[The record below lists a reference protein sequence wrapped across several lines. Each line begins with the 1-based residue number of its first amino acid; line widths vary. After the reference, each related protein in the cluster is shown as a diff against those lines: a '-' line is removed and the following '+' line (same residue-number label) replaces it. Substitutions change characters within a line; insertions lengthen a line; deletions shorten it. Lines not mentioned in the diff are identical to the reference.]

1 MAQFGGYQDAQYQQ
15 QQQAPGVSPSPV
27 QHQPHSK
34 RRHYPTPQYDFSN
47 PSAAAPGYGDA
58 SPNAYPGA
66 AAPQANFYPGAP
78 GYGVDPAAGSGPG
91 VFTPAGVSSP
101 LETHNYSQPTQANTF
116 SSQFSNL
123 SLGGA
128 LGYGQ
133 QTTPVPAN
141 VSLNQLY
148 NIDLLGS
155 LPPPISDLS
164 LPPPPV
170 ILPSGAGDLRNPDA
184 NASSDYVRS
193 TLNVVPTSN
202 SLLKKSKLPF
212 SLIFRP
218 YTSLLEEDAPV
229 PVTKDTTVCRCDRCR
244 AYINPFVRFSS
255 GDKWICNICDK
266 INQIPA
272 GFDGDYSGRTQSEY
286 YSRPEIKYGVCEFI
300 APPQY
305 LVRPPQAPT
314 YVFLLDVSSHAVE
327 SGLLATAAKTIQ
339 ESLDRIPNKND
350 LTKVAFIG
358 VDSCLHYFHI
368 PAPPSEAEP
377 SIVVVSDLEDPFLPL
392 PSGILVKLSE
402 CRASIDLLLSK
413 LGEMFSQNKN
423 PNNALGSALRS
434 AHNLISNIGGKVIC
448 LTATL
453 PNVGHS
459 KLTHREDRKFF
470 GTPKETNLLKPA
482 SAFYKNFAIECN
494 KNQITV
500 DMFLFSHKYQD
511 VASLSSLPHFT
522 GGQTYFYPGWSAGV
536 AEDTLKFASDFSK
549 HLSMEIS
556 MEAVLKVRSSSGIQV
571 RGYHGNFFNRSEELC
586 SFPTFPRDQS
596 YSVDL
601 SITDTITKPF
611 VSFQIAVL
619 LTTCSEERRIRVITL
634 SLPTSSSLSDIY
646 ASADQLAITA
656 HLTHAAIEKA
666 TGSGL
671 QAAREFLDVR
681 LFEMLQTYKKDL
693 MATNIGSSSP
703 LQFCANLRMLPLL
716 VNALGKHIGLRKS
729 VQIPSDMRSAAL
741 SLLGTLPIKYLIKYI
756 YPDFFSLYDM
766 PEEAG
771 LPNEET
777 GIVTLPPKQN
787 LISERIAPHG
797 LYLIDDG
804 QTIFI
809 WVGRDVVPQLCLDA
823 FGVASVN
830 DIPTGKT
837 EFPEYDSELNNK
849 IRTIIQHLREK
860 KDSVT
865 RQSLFIVKEA
875 GDPSMRLWAASN
887 LVEDR
892 TDGALSYH
900 QYLTSVRDKLNA

>member
-1 MAQFGGYQDAQYQQ
+1 MAQFGGYQNGQQPQ
-15 QQQAPGVSPSPV
+15 QQQAPEISPSPV
-27 QHQPHSK
+27 QYQPHSK

-47 PSAAAPGYGDA
+47 PGSANAGYNNP
-58 SPNAYPGA
+58 SINA
-66 AAPQANFYPGAP
+66 YPGAP
-78 GYGVDPAAGSGPG
+78 GYGVDPAATTSPG

-101 LETHNYSQPTQANTF
+101 LETPAYNQPLHTNTLT
-116 SSQFSNL
+116 SQFGNL

-133 QTTPVPAN
+133 QASSVPAN
-141 VSLNQLY
+141 MSLNQLY
-148 NIDLLGS
+148 NIDLLSS

-170 ILPSGAGDLRNPDA
+170 ILPSGVSDLRNPDA

-193 TLNVVPTSN
+193 TLNVVPTTS

-229 PVTKDTTVCRCDRCR
+229 PVTKDTVVCRCDRCR
-244 AYINPFVRFSS
+244 TYINPFVRFSS

-266 INQIPA
+266 VNQLPA
-272 GFDGDYSGRTQSEY
+272 GFDTDYSNRIQSDY
-286 YSRPEIKYGVCEFI
+286 HSRAEVKYGVCEFI

-305 LVRPPQAPT
+305 LVRAPQAPT

-327 SGLLATAAKTIQ
+327 NGLLATAAQTIQ

-350 LTKVAFIG
+350 LTKVAFLG
-358 VDSCLHYFHI
+358 VDSSLHYFHI
-368 PAPPSEAEP
+368 PAPSSEAEP
-377 SIVVVSDLEDPFLPL
+377 SIVVVSDLDDPFLPL

-413 LGEMFSQNKN
+413 LGEMFAQNKN

-448 LTATL
+448 LTATI
-453 PNVGHS
+453 PNIGHA

-470 GTPKETNLLKPA
+470 GTPKETTLLKPA

-500 DMFLFSHKYQD
+500 DMFLFSQKYQD
-511 VASLSSLPHFT
+511 VASLCSLPHFT
-522 GGQTYFYPGWSAGV
+522 GGQTYFYPGWNAGV
-536 AEDTLKFASDFSK
+536 AEDAVKFASEFSK

-556 MEAVLKVRSSSGIQV
+556 MEAVLKIRVSNGIQV

-601 SITDTITKPF
+601 SITDNISKPF
-611 VSFQIAVL
+611 VSFQIAIL
-619 LTTCSEERRIRVITL
+619 LTTCNEERRIRVITL
-634 SLPTSSSLSDIY
+634 SLPTSSSLIDVY

-656 HLTHAAIEKA
+656 HLTHAAIDKV
-666 TGSGL
+666 TSSGL

-716 VNALGKHIGLRKS
+716 VNALGKHLGLRKS
-729 VQIPSDMRSAAL
+729 VQIPSDMRSASL
-741 SLLGTLPIKYLIKYI
+741 SLLNTLPIKYLIKYI

-771 LPNEET
+771 LPSEET
-777 GIVTLPPKQN
+777 GIITLPPKQN

-804 QTIFI
+804 QTMFI

-823 FGVASVN
+823 FGVTSVN
-830 DIPTGKT
+830 EIPTGKA
-837 EFPEYDSELNNK
+837 EFPEHDSELNRK
-849 IRTIIQHLREK
+849 IRTIIEQLREK
-860 KDSVT
+860 KDSIT

-892 TDGALSYH
+892 TDGSLSYH
-900 QYLTSVRDKLNA
+900 QYLTSVRDKLNT